1 MNDGVRDDSNLPP
14 MSLGILSE
22 RYDLLDDFGTSPLFR
37 HFRARD
43 MQENTLVSVKL
54 LRSIMRE
61 YPDVFDAV
69 KVSALTHLS
78 LRSDHIAQIL
88 DVGEDPEHGL
98 FVVEQFVRG
107 VDLGD
112 RIQRSALPMPITI
125 INLLLPIVAA
135 LQEAHAQGAVH
146 GGVRPDNIII
156 GLDGKAVLAGWA
168 CASGLHRLAQR
179 TSSVELAIARYA
191 APETATI
198 HSWTPSSDI
207 YSFGVVLYEALTGE
221 LPFTGEDAVE
231 LATRHAT
238 SIPVP
243 PSTINPAVPKVID
256 NLVLQCLMKS
266 PSERIPSAS
275 ALYQQLVQVGDALRA
290 GRSYGVT
297 DQPTPVVASPGI
309 PYGAM
314 SPKAQDARFSDSWSD
329 EMAKRRSTT
338 VVDDDADNDVDDG
351 RYAKANATA
360 LKQRNASIWAML
372 AASFVLLGSIVG
384 VVLLIRPYLM
394 PAEIILVPALKGKTL
409 TEAQA
414 LADERGFKVE
424 IVDRK
429 NNPDVPKDVIYQV
442 REAEGQAVRPGSV
455 IAIWVSDG
463 PEMVPVPDLR
473 GKTIGQAKRALEEAG
488 FLLGGT
494 TKKRDFA
501 EAGSVID
508 QSVVGA
514 DSAPRGATIDIV
526 LSAGDEVI
534 PGDQP
539 DPSVTNP
546 TTPGSSDAPTGQTNE
561 LPPAD
566 SENPRWFRIPYSV
579 PDDGAEHHIRVDV
592 EEEDE
597 NRTVYEKKHKAGE
610 KVKVEFEVK
619 SMKRKIRLFDND
631 QLKGE
636 VE

>member
-1 MNDGVRDDSNLPP
+1 

-78 LRSDHIAQIL
+78 LRSDHIAQLL

-98 FVVEQFVRG
+98 FIVEQFVRG

-243 PSTINPAVPKVID
+243 PSTMNPAVPKVID

-314 SPKAQDARFSDSWSD
+314 SPKAQDARYSDSWSD

-338 VVDDDADNDVDDG
+338 VVDDDDNDVDDG

-539 DPSVTNP
+539 DPSVTSP

>member
-1 MNDGVRDDSNLPP
+1 

-37 HFRARD
+37 HLRARD

-78 LRSDHIAQIL
+78 LRSDHIAQLL

-243 PSTINPAVPKVID
+243 PSTMNPAVPKVID

-338 VVDDDADNDVDDG
+338 VVDDDDNDVDDG

-534 PGDQP
+534 PGDQS

-561 LPPAD
+561 LLPAD